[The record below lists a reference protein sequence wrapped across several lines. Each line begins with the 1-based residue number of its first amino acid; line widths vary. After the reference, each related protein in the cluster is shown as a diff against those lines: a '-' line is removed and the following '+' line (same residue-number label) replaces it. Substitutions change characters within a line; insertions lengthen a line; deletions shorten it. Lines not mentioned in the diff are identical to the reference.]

1 MSEACQLHDIMK
13 ENLQKEAYSMK
24 ISIRSSRSN
33 DSVAVFMQHEHGHL
47 SGKPEQNFEALRRAY
62 EETESFEKEAGAIF
76 ENAWLDNG
84 ALKTGVVVQAGDC
97 SLKSVMKMAKSITR
111 IVKKVNA
118 TVDLILDDISA
129 VEDKVYFLRDLGTAL
144 SESAYKFD
152 TYKTE
157 KKDPKVP
164 HVLNVILPEVSALR
178 KPLEEGIRLGE
189 TVNLARTLV
198 NEPANTMLPEQMAAE
213 AERAGKQYG
222 FDVQVFDDAEIEKL
236 YMPAYLTV
244 AQASE
249 NRPKLIVMTYKGD
262 SKRPDEILG
271 LVGKGL
277 SFDTGGYSLK
287 SKDGMIDMK
296 TDMGGAAAVIGAISA
311 IAVQG
316 LEVNVTAVV
325 AACENMISGGGYRP
339 GDIIQSRGNKTIFI
353 KSTDAEG
360 RLTLID
366 AVDYI
371 IHDLKVT
378 KVVDIATLTGAQVVA
393 LGSSVTGAV
402 SNNDGLWSTMLEASA
417 QSGEKMWRMPLFEEI
432 VETIKHKEADLT
444 NAVREAGMITA
455 GAFIGE
461 FVGQTPWIH
470 LDIAGPSYTKKPAGL
485 TEYGATGVGVK
496 SLYYLAKAM
505 EA

>member
-1 MSEACQLHDIMK
+1 
-13 ENLQKEAYSMK
+13 MK
-24 ISIRSSRSN
+24 INLRSSRSS
-33 DSVAVFMQHEHGHL
+33 DSATVFFQHEDGHL
-47 SGKPEQNFEALRRAY
+47 SGVPDPSFDALRRAF
-62 EETESFEKEAGAIF
+62 EATECFEKKAGAIF

-84 ALKTGVVVQAGDC
+84 ALRTGAVVQAGDC
-97 SLKSVMKMAKSITR
+97 SLKSVIELAKSIIGFTEKMH
-111 IVKKVNA
+111 VP
-118 TVDLILDDISA
+118 VDLILDDISA
-129 VEDKVYFLRDLGTAL
+129 VEDKIYFLRDLGTAL
-144 SESAYKFD
+144 SESAYQFD
-152 TYKTE
+152 TYKTD
-157 KKDPKVP
+157 KKPPKGP
-164 HVLNVILPEVSALR
+164 LVLNVILPEVSSLHE
-178 KPLEEGIRLGE
+178 PLKEGLKLGE
-189 TVNLARTLV
+189 TVNLARMLV
-198 NEPANTMLPEQMAAE
+198 NEPANTMLPDQIAEQAQ
-213 AERAGKQYG
+213 RAGKKHG
-222 FDVQVFDDAEIEKL
+222 FEVRVYEEREIEEL
-236 YMPAYLTV
+236 NMPAYLTV
-244 AQASE
+244 ARASE

-262 SKRPDEILG
+262 AERPNEILG

-311 IAVQG
+311 ISAQALG
-316 LEVNVTAVV
+316 VNVTAVV

-366 AVDYI
+366 AIDYI
-371 IHDLKVT
+371 IKDLKVT

-393 LGSSVTGAV
+393 LGTSVTGAV
-402 SNNDGLWSTMLEASA
+402 SNNDALWTTMLEASA

-432 VETIKHKEADLT
+432 IETIKHKEADLI

-470 LDIAGPSYTKKPAGL
+470 LDIAGPSYTKKSMGL
-485 TEYGATGVGVK
+485 TQYGATGVGVK
-496 SLYYLAKAM
+496 SLYYFAKAF